1 MPRIIMR
8 VADKVNRVNRG
19 VRAVG
24 VSCGV
29 SFVWDSMLG
38 KGTLCETDSSAKS
51 FNYIIYRSICNSMR
65 KWATLCE
72 RAKKLISRRAQSTTL
87 PPLRI
92 SGSLLVIRH
101 HGSDGPIV
109 VPRLQVRVPHG
120 HLD

>member
-1 MPRIIMR
+1 MPCIIMR

-19 VRAVG
+19 GRAVG

-51 FNYIIYRSICNSMR
+51 FNYTIYRSICSSMR

-72 RAKKLISRRAQSTTL
+72 RAKKLISRRVHSTTL
-87 PPLRI
+87 PPLRCCNFDFQPDHNK
-92 SGSLLVIRH
+92 STGKGMGGAIR
-101 HGSDGPIV
+101 SIASMFSS
-109 VPRLQVRVPHG
+109 
-120 HLD
+120 